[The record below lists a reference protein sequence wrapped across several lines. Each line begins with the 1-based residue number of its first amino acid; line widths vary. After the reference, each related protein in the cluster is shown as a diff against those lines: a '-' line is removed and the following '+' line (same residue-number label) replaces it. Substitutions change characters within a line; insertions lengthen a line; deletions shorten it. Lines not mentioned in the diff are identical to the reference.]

1 MWKKPIKR
9 KGARESDFAYTVKLI
24 IIKSLY
30 DDVYDELTIKEIV
43 ENIQHYAKLSGIEFE
58 FYNKDGTLKEVNYN
72 TVVNDWIPK
81 YELHACYDAYER
93 EMKDESKIKALQVF
107 DKKLYKDTVKDFK
120 TIDKIDRRI
129 DFLFHQ
135 QDLEGVDHTY
145 RIAKLEETKNS
156 IWHRI
161 CERLNLTSETEND
174 NVDVPYV
181 PVDDDP
187 LHESNETR
195 EFWNDILW
203 DLVDKRQ

>member
-1 MWKKPIKR
+1 MWKKPIRR
-9 KGARESDFAYTVKLI
+9 KGARESDFAHAVKLI
-24 IIKSLY
+24 WIITKY
-30 DDVYDELTIKEIV
+30 NDDYDELTTKNII
-43 ENIQHYAKLSGIEFE
+43 ENIQTHSKTTGISLEY
-58 FYNKDGTLKEVNYN
+58 YNKDGSLKEVNYS
-72 TVVNDWIPK
+72 TVTDDWITK
-81 YELHACYDAYER
+81 YDWHKCYDAYES

-107 DKKLYKDTVKDFK
+107 DKKIYKDTVKDFK

-135 QDLEGVDHTY
+135 QDMEGVDHTY

-161 CERLNLTSETEND
+161 CERLNLTSETEDD

-187 LHESNETR
+187 LHESGETR